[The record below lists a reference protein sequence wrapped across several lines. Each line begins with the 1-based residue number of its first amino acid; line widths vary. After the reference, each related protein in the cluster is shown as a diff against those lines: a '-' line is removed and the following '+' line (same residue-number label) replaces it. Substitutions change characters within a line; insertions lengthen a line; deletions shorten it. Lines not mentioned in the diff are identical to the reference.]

1 VSNHKPMISRFLV
14 VGSGIAGLQ
23 FALLAAEHGTVNVV
37 TKKKSS
43 DSNTNYAQG
52 GIAAVLSPSDD
63 FESHVQD
70 TLTAG
75 DGLCRVET
83 VRRMVEAGPRLINR
97 LLEHGVDFS
106 RTGDDEK
113 ADFELGR
120 EGGHSH
126 KRILHAADLT
136 GKELENRLLAACHAN
151 PRIMIDEDHLGLDLI
166 TDHEVDAIDSESGR
180 VVGCWVLDRTSLQ
193 RRAFLADAVILAT
206 GGCGKVYAYTSNPDI
221 ATGDGIAMALRAGAR
236 LGNLELVQFH
246 PTCLFHPQAKSFLI
260 SEAVRGEGAWLVTE
274 NDDRFM
280 ERYHPLREL
289 APRDVVARAID
300 QEMKRSGDASVFLDL
315 RHMNAEHVYD
325 RFPNLT
331 RTCGKF
337 GIDMA
342 KDRVPV
348 VPAAHYMCGGVI
360 VDGSGRSTLP
370 GLYAIGEVACSG
382 VHGANRLASNSL
394 LEAVYFAET
403 ASQAAIQEPVIFSKQ
418 GVEPQIRTEFPPA
431 MSSGPEAV
439 VLEHDWDLVRR
450 VMWDY
455 VGIVRSGHRLA
466 IALERIRGI
475 RLTVDSIYHASITNP
490 DLAELRNIAL
500 VAELIIRSAGL
511 RRESRG
517 LHYNQDYP
525 LKSDTPEN
533 TNLYL
538 DADDNLQLEMVPE
551 QV

>member
-1 VSNHKPMISRFLV
+1 
-14 VGSGIAGLQ
+14 
-23 FALLAAEHGTVNVV
+23 
-37 TKKKSS
+37 
-43 DSNTNYAQG
+43 
-52 GIAAVLSPSDD
+52 
-63 FESHVQD
+63 
-70 TLTAG
+70 
-75 DGLCRVET
+75 
-83 VRRMVEAGPRLINR
+83 
-97 LLEHGVDFS
+97 
-106 RTGDDEK
+106 
-113 ADFELGR
+113 
-120 EGGHSH
+120 
-126 KRILHAADLT
+126 
-136 GKELENRLLAACHAN
+136 
-151 PRIMIDEDHLGLDLI
+151 
-166 TDHEVDAIDSESGR
+166 
-180 VVGCWVLDRTSLQ
+180 
-193 RRAFLADAVILAT
+193 
-206 GGCGKVYAYTSNPDI
+206 
-221 ATGDGIAMALRAGAR
+221 
-236 LGNLELVQFH
+236 
-246 PTCLFHPQAKSFLI
+246 
-260 SEAVRGEGAWLVTE
+260 
-274 NDDRFM
+274 
-280 ERYHPLREL
+280 
-289 APRDVVARAID
+289 
-300 QEMKRSGDASVFLDL
+300 
-315 RHMNAEHVYD
+315 
-325 RFPNLT
+325 
-331 RTCGKF
+331 
-337 GIDMA
+337 
-342 KDRVPV
+342 
-348 VPAAHYMCGGVI
+348 